1 MRKQPNS
8 ENHEIQNRP
17 SEVASQAD
25 AMSVRKAGAIAA
37 SILAVIVL
45 AAALRTFAQSLQSE
59 PLADLSTALLFTPC
73 SLAAITLGWRTW
85 AALPWK
91 LLLAIALCLAVAF
104 PARMLISLP
113 ISFSGLWSPD
123 SFARDEAAYWWW
135 VTLLHWLLFIG
146 AASSVCRVIQWCT
159 GFGLW
164 PMSVVQ
170 QSNEA
175 GGVAQAKSLTTGR
188 LLILVA
194 VFACAMM
201 LYQSWVRAWYPTLFI
216 SAQSD
221 IALQGDIAPQRANE
235 GSYLYPPGPPAWYQL
250 FPIASMPWA
259 NGLIGGLLLPIHWM
273 FIAWVLGFAKSN
285 RSMWTLTIGPMLIGW
300 VFVAAGLR
308 LLTTKLYFAHRMIF
322 ADYESSNGILD
333 DWIKWTLGG
342 PVSFLVQQ
350 APYSPAFS
358 HQVVQAAIQLAL
370 TMMSIIWLQWI
381 GYRLGR
387 YKKAAKGQA

>member
-37 SILAVIVL
+37 SLLAVIVL
-45 AAALRTFAQSLQSE
+45 AAALRNLAQSLQSE

-91 LLLAIALCLAVAF
+91 LLLVIALCLVVAF

-164 PMSVVQ
+164 PMSVGQ

-175 GGVAQAKSLTTGR
+175 GGVAQAKSLTMGR

-201 LYQSWVRAWYPTLFI
+201 LYQSWVRAWYPSLFI
-216 SAQSD
+216 SPQSD
-221 IALQGDIAPQRANE
+221 LAPQRASE
-235 GSYLYPPGPPAWYQL
+235 GNYLYPPGPPAWYQL

-259 NGLIGGLLLPIHWM
+259 N
-273 FIAWVLGFAKSN
+273 
-285 RSMWTLTIGPMLIGW
+285 GW

-370 TMMSIIWLQWI
+370 TMLSIIGLQWI

-387 YKKAAKGQA
+387 YKKGTKG